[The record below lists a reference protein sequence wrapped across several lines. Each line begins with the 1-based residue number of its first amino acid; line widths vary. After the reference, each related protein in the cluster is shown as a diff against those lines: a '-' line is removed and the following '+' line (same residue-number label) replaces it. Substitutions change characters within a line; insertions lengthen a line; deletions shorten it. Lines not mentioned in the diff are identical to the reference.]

1 MENKLIYRINNGS
14 IFMSSSPA
22 AVKAHEEALSR
33 LRRGQPLIC
42 RMGRR
47 MWPHRDYYMIW
58 YGIENGRAVVSPMDL
73 KNDELERV
81 PVSDVMMYV
90 KNYWSIAR

>member
-1 MENKLIYRINNGS
+1 
-14 IFMSSSPA
+14 
-22 AVKAHEEALSR
+22 
-33 LRRGQPLIC
+33 
-42 RMGRR
+42 
-47 MWPHRDYYMIW
+47 MIW

-90 KNYWSIAR
+90 KNYWSITR